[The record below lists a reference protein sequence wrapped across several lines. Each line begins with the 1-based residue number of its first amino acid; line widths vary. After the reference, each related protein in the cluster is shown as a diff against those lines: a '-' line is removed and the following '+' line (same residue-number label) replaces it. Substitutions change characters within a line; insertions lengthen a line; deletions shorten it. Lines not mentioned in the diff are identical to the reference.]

1 MFFLISLV
9 LAVFVVPEPW
19 RVPAVLV
26 GLAVEIS
33 ETAFTVW
40 WSGRGKPK
48 VGAEALIGAVGRVRR
63 RCAPL
68 GEVQVRGETWQ
79 ARCDVAAEAGASV
92 RVVARE
98 GLVLVVEPFALEAS

>member
-1 MFFLISLV
+1 MFFLISLL
-9 LAVFVVPEPW
+9 LAVFVVPESW
-19 RVPAVLV
+19 RVLTVLI

-40 WSGRGKPK
+40 WSGRAKPK
-48 VGAEALIGAVGRVRR
+48 VGPETLIGATGRVRR

-68 GEVQVRGETWQ
+68 GEVQIQGETWQ
-79 ARCDVAAEAGASV
+79 ARCDAEADAGASV

-98 GLVLVVEPFALEAS
+98 GLILVVEPAALDAP

>member
-1 MFFLISLV
+1 MFFLISLL

-19 RVPAVLV
+19 RVPTVLI
-26 GLAVEIS
+26 GLAVEVS

-40 WSGRGKPK
+40 WSGRAKPK
-48 VGAEALIGAVGRVRR
+48 VGPETLIGAMGRVRR

-68 GEVQVRGETWQ
+68 GEVQIQGETWQ
-79 ARCDVAAEAGASV
+79 ARCDAEADTGASV

-98 GLVLVVEPFALEAS
+98 GLILVVEPAALDAP